1 MYMIS
6 QRENVNFKWINHIKS
21 IFDNVGLSYVC
32 NQQNPIHLVE
42 LKLTVKQKLTDQFIQ
57 KWYNLIAT
65 SSRGNLY
72 GQFKMEFKLENYL
85 LKLSPNERA
94 LITKLRCCNLKIPVE
109 TGRWVNIPREERI
122 CHLCHN
128 DIGSEYHYIF
138 ECSFPN
144 VVDIRKKHI
153 PSYYTKY
160 PNFQKMIGLL
170 SLCNVPV
177 LKNLSLFISKLR
189 KYLLSS
195 DIVFDCLLVISIIVF
210 LNYMLLFVFLLL
222 HMYCVREYN
231 KRKYTKLV
239 ACDTKFNNE

>member
-1 MYMIS
+1 MGKRKRKPASQGTTIS
-6 QRENVNFKWINHIKS
+6 T
-21 IFDNVGLSYVC
+21 LSSS
-32 NQQNPIHLVE
+32 QSSAPPQTTTMENPIHLVE

-109 TGRWVNIPREERI
+109 TGRWVNFPREERI

-153 PSYYTKY
+153 PS
-160 PNFQKMIGLL
+160 
-170 SLCNVPV
+170 
-177 LKNLSLFISKLR
+177 
-189 KYLLSS
+189 
-195 DIVFDCLLVISIIVF
+195 
-210 LNYMLLFVFLLL
+210 
-222 HMYCVREYN
+222 
-231 KRKYTKLV
+231 
-239 ACDTKFNNE
+239 

>member
-1 MYMIS
+1 
-6 QRENVNFKWINHIKS
+6 
-21 IFDNVGLSYVC
+21 
-32 NQQNPIHLVE
+32 
-42 LKLTVKQKLTDQFIQ
+42 
-57 KWYNLIAT
+57 
-65 SSRGNLY
+65 
-72 GQFKMEFKLENYL
+72 MEFKLENYL

-94 LITKLRCCNLKIPVE
+94 LITKLRCCSLKIPVE

-122 CHLCHN
+122 SHLCDN

-177 LKNLSLFISKLR
+177 LKNLSLLLVNLE
-189 KYLLSS
+189 KYL
-195 DIVFDCLLVISIIVF
+195 
-210 LNYMLLFVFLLL
+210 
-222 HMYCVREYN
+222 
-231 KRKYTKLV
+231 
-239 ACDTKFNNE
+239 